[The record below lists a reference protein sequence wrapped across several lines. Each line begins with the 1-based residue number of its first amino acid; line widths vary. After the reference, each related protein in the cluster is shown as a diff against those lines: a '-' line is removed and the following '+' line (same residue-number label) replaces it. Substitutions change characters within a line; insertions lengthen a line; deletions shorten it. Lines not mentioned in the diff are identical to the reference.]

1 MKAAAFLFLSLVF
14 IPVAMA
20 SDGKKSDITAQ
31 EKKLEDV
38 KKKLGETEKAVER
51 ISKKETTVLEEIE
64 TANKAIRKSREEL
77 KKIDS
82 SIVALGAEVSVAEA
96 KVAGLTAE
104 KRRIGGRLKSRL
116 TAIYRMRNGGMLRF
130 IPGFDPGD
138 AGKRYRY
145 MTAIMESDVRLMERA
160 EVNISELASEKKRL
174 RGLLDELGSTRKI
187 ALGKRNDAE
196 EAFKN
201 KRSLLSRVKK
211 EKQGSLKLA
220 KELEGAKSELM
231 DIIARL
237 EKEGETAALGKSGF
251 AAMKG
256 RLKPP
261 VTGKVVSFYGK
272 VVHPKFNTVTF
283 NNGIL
288 IEAAY
293 GTPVKSVYKGKV
305 AYVGWLKGYGQVMII
320 EHGDGFYTLFAHI
333 SETLRQKGSP
343 VAGEEIVALVG
354 DSGAADTAGL
364 YFEVRRKGVPSDPL
378 TWIDRKAI
386 D

>member
-272 VVHPKFNTVTF
+272 VVHPKFNTV
-283 NNGIL
+283 
-288 IEAAY
+288 
-293 GTPVKSVYKGKV
+293 
-305 AYVGWLKGYGQVMII
+305 
-320 EHGDGFYTLFAHI
+320 
-333 SETLRQKGSP
+333 
-343 VAGEEIVALVG
+343 
-354 DSGAADTAGL
+354 
-364 YFEVRRKGVPSDPL
+364 
-378 TWIDRKAI
+378 
-386 D
+386 